1 MPRLHLPRLR
11 LTAAL
16 RLLRQMLAAAAILA
30 LAPGLAAAAPAGS
43 IVGLFGSCVIEHGG
57 GRVAAAMGQAVE
69 VGDTVEVPPGG
80 KLKLRM
86 ADGSVVSVAA
96 GSRVTVAAYGVDSA
110 GQRQNAQLRLAQGL
124 VRAVVAPVARPAGF
138 EVDTA
143 VGTAAVRSTDWFV
156 EATPSTMQVGV
167 LTGSVQMTSRSTG
180 RGEVIPARWGARL
193 EAGRDPVPP
202 RVWSQAEFDSVIAR
216 TNVP

>member
-1 MPRLHLPRLR
+1 MLR
-11 LTAAL
+11 LCLSAVRRAL
-16 RLLRQMLAAAAILA
+16 GRMLAAAASLVLFA
-30 LAPGLAAAAPAGS
+30 GLAMAAPAGS
-43 IVGLFGSCVIEHGG
+43 VIGLFGACVVEHGG
-57 GRVAAAMGQAVE
+57 GRAAAAMGQGVE
-69 VGDTVEVPPGG
+69 VGDTVEVPAGG

-86 ADGSVVSVAA
+86 VDGSVVSVAA
-96 GSRVTVAAYGVDSA
+96 GSRVTVTAYGVDSA
-110 GQRQNAQLRLAQGL
+110 GQRQNARLLLAQGL

-156 EATPSTMQVGV
+156 EASGSSMQVGV
-167 LTGSVQMTSRSTG
+167 LTGSVQMTSSVTG

-202 RVWSQAEFDSVIAR
+202 RLWSEAEFAAVIAR
-216 TNVP
+216 TNLP